1 MAETSVQLPAV
12 AGERASAPKKG
23 VSMFSFGDPEP
34 VLDRRDLFGM
44 LECIRNSRWYEPPM
58 PMAGL
63 ARAFRIAP
71 HHSSAILV
79 KRNLLLKTFRPSKLL
94 SSSAFSR
101 WALDYL
107 VLGNGYLERQENVL
121 GRAMRLEP
129 SLGVYTRRG
138 VDPGVFWFVPNMRM
152 PHEFAAGSVFQL
164 SEPDLTQE
172 IYGVPEY
179 LSALQSSL
187 LNEAATLFRRRY
199 YQNGSHAG
207 FILYA
212 TDEGLAED
220 DAEDLEEAL
229 ASTKGVGNFRN
240 LFLHVPGGKE
250 KGLQLIPIGEAAAKD
265 EFLGIKNTTRDDM
278 LAAHR
283 VPPQLLGVVP
293 ANAGGFGDVEKAA
306 DVFFRNE
313 IEPLQSR
320 FLEVNEWLGE
330 EAVAFDPYDLLSAPA
345 KAA

>member
-1 MAETSVQLPAV
+1 MH
-12 AGERASAPKKG
+12 
-23 VSMFSFGDPEP
+23 
-34 VLDRRDLFGM
+34 
-44 LECIRNSRWYEPPM
+44 
-58 PMAGL
+58 GL
-63 ARAFRIAP
+63 ARAYRIAP

-79 KRNLLLKTFRPSKLL
+79 KRNLLLKTFVPSRLL

-107 VLGNGYLERQENVL
+107 VLGNGYLERRDNVL
-121 GRAMRLEP
+121 GRSMAMLP
-129 SLGVYTRRG
+129 SLGVHTRVG
-138 VDPGVFWFVPNMRM
+138 IEPDTFWFLGEPRK
-152 PHEFAAGSVFQL
+152 PHQFAAGTVFHL
-164 SEPDLTQE
+164 AEPDLAQE

-179 LSALQSSL
+179 LSAIQSSL

-207 FILYA
+207 FILYS
-212 TDEGLAED
+212 TDVGLADED
-220 DAEDLEEAL
+220 ADELEEML
-229 ASTKGVGNFRN
+229 AETKGVGNFRN
-240 LFLHVPGGKE
+240 VFLHVPGGHKD
-250 KGLQLIPIGEAAAKD
+250 GLQLIPIAEVAAKD

-306 DVFFRNE
+306 DVFFSNE
-313 IEPLQSR
+313 IEPLQAR
-320 FLEVNEWLGE
+320 FLELNEWLGE
-330 EAVAFDPYDLLSAPA
+330 EAVAFKPYDLLSAP

>member
-1 MAETSVQLPAV
+1 
-12 AGERASAPKKG
+12 
-23 VSMFSFGDPEP
+23 
-34 VLDRRDLFGM
+34 
-44 LECIRNSRWYEPPM
+44 
-58 PMAGL
+58 MAGL
-63 ARAFRIAP
+63 ARAYRIAP

-79 KRNLLLKTFRPSKLL
+79 KRNLLLKTFTPSRLL
-94 SSSAFSR
+94 SSAAFSR

-107 VLGNGYLERQENVL
+107 VLGNGYLERQENAL
-121 GRAMRLEP
+121 GRSMMLAP

-138 VDPGVFWFVPNMRM
+138 VDLDTFWFVTNTRM
-152 PHEFAAGSVFQL
+152 PHQFDKGSVFQL
-164 SEPDLTQE
+164 AEPDLTQE

-212 TDEGLAED
+212 TDEGLAEE
-220 DAEDLEEAL
+220 DADDLEEAL
-229 ASTKGVGNFRN
+229 ANTKGVGNFRN
-240 LFLHVPGGKE
+240 LFLHVPGGKKE
-250 KGLQLIPIGEAAAKD
+250 GLQLIPIGEAAAKD

-313 IEPLQSR
+313 IEPLQAR
-320 FLEVNEWLGE
+320 FLEVNEWVGE
-330 EAVAFDPYDLLSAPA
+330 EAVAFQPYDLLTKPAPIG
-345 KAA
+345 